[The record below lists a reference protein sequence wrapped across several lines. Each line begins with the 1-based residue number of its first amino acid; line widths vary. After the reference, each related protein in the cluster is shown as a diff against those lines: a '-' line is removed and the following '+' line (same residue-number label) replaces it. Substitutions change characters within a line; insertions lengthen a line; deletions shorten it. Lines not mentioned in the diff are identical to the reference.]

1 MNLPNRLTVLRILLV
16 PVLVLFLLCE
26 QISFSTI
33 WALVIFVAASITDYL
48 DGKIARRRNMI
59 TNFGKFLDPMADK
72 ILVISAMICFSYMDL
87 CSPVVLII
95 VIAREFMVSSLRLV
109 AASQGIVLAAGWSGK
124 LKTASQM
131 VSIVTTRPLLRKPAV
146 TDWKTMYQREHSQT
160 ECWQTGRAG
169 PFDAQ
174 LPSPLFLLISC
185 VCRRLY
191 EGRFF
196 HQDPPSGYCPW
207 QKGVPVQTE

>member
-26 QISFSTI
+26 QIPFSTI

-131 VSIVTTRPLLRKPAV
+131 VSIVTILLMLSISQLIMAEWPISGISHSLMWLTAGMAVYSGIEYLIKNRKMI
-146 TDWKTMYQREHSQT
+146 DEK
-160 ECWQTGRAG
+160 
-169 PFDAQ
+169 
-174 LPSPLFLLISC
+174 
-185 VCRRLY
+185 
-191 EGRFF
+191 
-196 HQDPPSGYCPW
+196 
-207 QKGVPVQTE
+207 